1 MNQKIFL
8 LVMVL
13 MVPMLVL
20 LSGAVS
26 LLLLRMGYGVLV
38 WALLPFLGLLFL
50 VAVLGFVLSRLAGKG
65 LRNSGSKSPEKD

>member
-13 MVPMLVL
+13 AVPMLVL

-26 LLLLRMGYGVLV
+26 FSLLRMGYGVLV
-38 WALLPFLGLLFL
+38 WALLPFLGLLL
-50 VAVLGFVLSRLAGKG
+50 MVAVLGFVLSRAAGKG
-65 LRNSGSKSPEKD
+65 RRNSGSKSPEED

>member
-13 MVPMLVL
+13 AVPLLVG

-26 LLLLRMGYGVLV
+26 FVLLRMGYGVVV
-38 WALLPFLGLLFL
+38 WALLPFLGLLLL
-50 VAVLGFVLSRLAGKG
+50 VAALGSILSRAAGKG
-65 LRNSGSKSPEKD
+65 SRGSGPKSPEED